1 MKKMITILAVAMLLW
16 GTSASADTLDFL
28 KPFWMQMMDGVSN
41 TASGKIPENVAVT
54 CADERLTVEACGVLL
69 ENDYSAEAHVYA
81 VLKNTGSERLP
92 IRSVQMT
99 VLGANGNTLHQENYV
114 SYMPSVVEPGET
126 MLVSEW
132 MYDFV
137 KEIGKVHSI
146 QISVETASRVNEKW
160 KQLGD
165 VRAWLD
171 GDYLCV
177 EFTNTTEKT
186 LFGVICAATVS
197 DANGQILDMMM
208 QSPYDTDDLG
218 IAQGS
223 SIVWRKRLEDA
234 ATLKIGTDAVC
245 KAWAYRMEDL

>member
-1 MKKMITILAVAMLLW
+1 MKKMIAILAVTMLLW
-16 GTSASADTLDFL
+16 GASASADTLDFL

-54 CADERLTVEACGVLL
+54 CADERLTVEACG
-69 ENDYSAEAHVYA
+69 

-137 KEIGKVHSI
+137 KEIGKVDSI
-146 QISVETASRVNEKW
+146 QISVETASRAYEKW

-234 ATLKIGTDAVC
+234 ATLKIGADAVC
-245 KAWAYRMEDL
+245 KAWAYWMEDL

>member
-1 MKKMITILAVAMLLW
+1 M
-16 GTSASADTLDFL
+16 
-28 KPFWMQMMDGVSN
+28 
-41 TASGKIPENVAVT
+41 
-54 CADERLTVEACGVLL
+54 
-69 ENDYSAEAHVYA
+69 
-81 VLKNTGSERLP
+81 LKNTGSERLP

-137 KEIGKVHSI
+137 KEIGKVDSI

-197 DANGQILDMMM
+197 DANGKILDMMM

-223 SIVWRKRLEDA
+223 SIVWRKQLEDA

-245 KAWAYRMEDL
+245 KAWAYWMEDL

>member
-1 MKKMITILAVAMLLW
+1 MKRAMAVLAAAMLLW
-16 GTSASADTLDFL
+16 SASASADTLDFL
-28 KPFWMQMMDGVSN
+28 KPFWMQMMDGGSN
-41 TASGKIPENVAVT
+41 TTSGKVPESVTVT

-81 VLKNTGSERLP
+81 VLKNTSSERLP

-99 VLGANGNTLHQENYV
+99 VLGANGNTLHEENYV
-114 SYMPSVVEPGET
+114 SYMPSVVETGET

-132 MYDFV
+132 MYNFV
-137 KEIGKVHSI
+137 KEIGKVNSI
-146 QISVETASRVNEKW
+146 QISVETASRAYEKW

-208 QSPYDTDDLG
+208 QSSYETDDLG
-218 IAQGS
+218 VAPKS
-223 SIVWRKRLEDA
+223 SVVWRKRLEDA

-245 KAWAYRMEDL
+245 KAWAYWMEDL

>member
-1 MKKMITILAVAMLLW
+1 MKKMIAILAVAMLLW
-16 GTSASADTLDFL
+16 GASASADTLDFL

-99 VLGANGNTLHQENYV
+99 VL
-114 SYMPSVVEPGET
+114 GET

-223 SIVWRKRLEDA
+223 SIVWRKQLEDA

-245 KAWAYRMEDL
+245 KAWAYWMEDL